1 MICSQWQD
9 AVPMQDAVPTCPSS
23 QKRGN
28 IHHSKTVDKNLTKKP
43 MLWIR
48 IRIDLT
54 LLDPGATKLTKTDKN
69 I

>member
-23 QKRGN
+23 QKM
-28 IHHSKTVDKNLTKKP
+28 SSTQTVDKKLTKKP

-54 LLDPGATKLTKTDKN
+54 LLDPGARKLTKTDKN